1 MAETTIEPG
10 NDLICITCGYDL
22 RELPRSGDC
31 PECGLAISRLENSD
45 QLARADPH
53 WLSVVARGMGFYI
66 AGQLG
71 IVILFLSFFG
81 SIIFTLVFPA
91 VTPATGPQSW
101 MDVIFTGLAALAV
114 IGLLLMGVGTYLLA
128 SPDPGRKEERKG
140 KLIRLLARI
149 AIPGLIFYAA
159 IMSLLDYLPPTALRS
174 TVMNFSINL
183 LYVWGAFSVVMVM
196 LHVALLMGRIPEAS
210 LQAYMI
216 KSTRFLIWAV
226 PVYVVALWIQ
236 TVWIPSG
243 VGGPLVVSLLFG
255 GFGCVTSLLGIF
267 LIGTV
272 IQQGI
277 TMFQCRRAICSCRDI
292 AMQLNDN
299 LAAEDKISNDNG

>member
-10 NDLICITCGYDL
+10 DDLICITCGYDL
-22 RELPRSGDC
+22 RELPRGGDC
-31 PECGLAISRLENSD
+31 PECGLVISRSEDSD
-45 QLARADPH
+45 KLARADPK
-53 WLSVVARGMGFYI
+53 WLTVVARGLGFYI

-174 TVMNFSINL
+174 TVMNFSIDL

-196 LHVALLMGRIPEAS
+196 LYVAQLMGRIPKAS

-216 KSTRFLIWAV
+216 KAARFLIWAI
-226 PVYVVALWIQ
+226 PVFGVALWIQ
-236 TVWIPSG
+236 SVWRLSV
-243 VGGPLVVSLLFG
+243 VGGNFVVSLLFG
-255 GFGCVTSLLGIF
+255 GLGCVNFFLLIF
-267 LIGTV
+267 LVGTF
-272 IQQGI
+272 IQQGFM
-277 TMFQCRRAICSCRDI
+277 MFQCRRAICSCRDI
-292 AMQLNDN
+292 AIQLNIS
-299 LAAEDKISNDNG
+299 LATDEKISNDDD